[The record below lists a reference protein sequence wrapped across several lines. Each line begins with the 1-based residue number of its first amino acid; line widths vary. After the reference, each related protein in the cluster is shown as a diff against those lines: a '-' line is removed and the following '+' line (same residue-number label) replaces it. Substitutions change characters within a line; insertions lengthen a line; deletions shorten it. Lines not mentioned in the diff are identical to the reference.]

1 MKKLFTILVIIFCTL
16 LKLDVA
22 YDNPLP
28 KVMVVISDKSISKY
42 NEAARGFVE
51 SIPYDPQVVEIGVFS
66 KKKIKSI
73 RKMIKKNRPDLLYC
87 IGSKAMDTIC
97 MDFPKIPSVFSSAI
111 NWQKF
116 KLPEK
121 ANGIAAKVSV
131 EMQITLFRFIF
142 PSIKR
147 IGVIYSPKY
156 NEEWFLNAKQTAASL
171 GVDLSGAE
179 FYKSDSIEKTVQ
191 DLVPAVDSLWLIPD
205 PLVITRKSI
214 PGIFSYFENV
224 KKPVFAYS
232 EAFIGS
238 GAMLAVSDDSATIGR
253 QAAGI
258 ALDILDGRKLTN
270 KVQNPAGSHI
280 TLNLGKANEYK
291 LEVNRV
297 ALGSIN
303 RIIRE

>member
-1 MKKLFTILVIIFCTL
+1 MKKLSAIFIILTYAL
-16 LKLDVA
+16 LKVDVA

-42 NEAARGFVE
+42 NEAAKGFVE
-51 SIPYDPQVVEIGVFS
+51 SIPFDPEVVEIGVLS
-66 KKKIKSI
+66 KKKIKSY
-73 RKMIKKNRPDLLYC
+73 RRMIKMNRPDLLYC

-97 MDFPKIPSVFSSAI
+97 MDFPKIPFVFSSAI

-116 KLPEK
+116 KLPKK
-121 ANGIAAKVSV
+121 ANGIAAKVSA

-142 PSIKR
+142 PSIRR
-147 IGVIYSPKY
+147 IGVIYSPEY
-156 NEEWFLNAKQTAASL
+156 NKEWFIKAKQTAASL
-171 GVDLSGAE
+171 GVDLAGTE
-179 FYKSDSIEKTVQ
+179 FYKFDSIEKTVQ
-191 DLVPAVDSLWLIPD
+191 DLVSTVDSLWLIPD

-214 PGIFSYFENV
+214 PRIFSYFKNA

-238 GAMLAVSDDSATIGR
+238 GAMLAVSDDSVTIGR

-258 ALDILDGRKLTN
+258 ALDILEGRKLTN

-280 TLNLGKANEYK
+280 TLNLGKAKEYK
-291 LEVNRV
+291 LEVNRA

-303 RIIRE
+303 RIIKK